1 MLYIDFAIIIK
12 NFTCS
17 FYSLALSESKAYIQR
32 IYESVCK
39 LNYVKKNRNFKLV
52 LFVVFLSFI
61 IGVVSGANAPYM
73 GPYIQDVKGD
83 SIAIMWVTNGSE
95 TSKVEYKNETFTKT
109 IGNNNH
115 QCIATPGTACFHR
128 VNLTGLKPDSSYKY
142 RVHFS
147 DSLNLWT
154 DYFSF
159 HTAPDANASFRI
171 AVYGDTRL
179 DFSNSTD
186 ASKHSTVVKQIINHD
201 PEMVIHVGD
210 FALNGKCYNE
220 WVPQFFSPV
229 EPLLHNISFFTAIG
243 NHEVQNFACP
253 DSKILLYDYFFPEK
267 LGYSFTY
274 GSARFI
280 GLQVENEKYN
290 INKKFA
296 QLDWLYKEL
305 NSSEYL
311 AARWHFVFLHSSI
324 YTNDINHTNN
334 LKVINQLVPLFQAK
348 GVNMVFSGHSHTY
361 ERSSKDGIYY
371 IVTGGGGADIS
382 RFRDNTSYNPFSQ
395 VRVLDFNHVIL
406 DIAPESVK
414 MNAWYNN
421 GSVLDNLE
429 IH

>member
-1 MLYIDFAIIIK
+1 M
-12 NFTCS
+12 
-17 FYSLALSESKAYIQR
+17 
-32 IYESVCK
+32 
-39 LNYVKKNRNFKLV
+39 KKIGDFKLT
-52 LFVVFLSFI
+52 LFVFFLLFT
-61 IGVVSGANAPYM
+61 IGVVSGANAPYI

-83 SIAIMWVTNGSE
+83 SITIMWVTNGSE
-95 TSKVEYKNETFTKT
+95 TSKVEYKNETFTKN
-109 IGNNNH
+109 ISNNNH
-115 QCIATPGTACFHR
+115 QCIATPDTACFHR
-128 VNLTGLKPDSSYKY
+128 VNLTGLKPATSYTY

-147 DSLNLWT
+147 DSLDLWT
-154 DYFSF
+154 DYFTF
-159 HTAPDANASFRI
+159 KTAPDANSSFRI

-186 ASKHSTVVKQIINHD
+186 ASKHSEVVKQIISHN
-201 PEMVIHVGD
+201 PEIVIHLGD
-210 FALNGKCYNE
+210 FALNAKCYNE

-253 DSKILLYDYFFPEK
+253 ESKILLYDYFFPEK
-267 LGYSFTY
+267 LWYSFTY
-274 GSARFI
+274 GSALFI

-290 INKKFA
+290 INKNIA
-296 QLDWLYKEL
+296 QLDWLNKEL

-311 AARWHFVFLHSSI
+311 AAKWHFVFLHSSI

-334 LKVINQLVPLFQAK
+334 LKVINQLVPIFQTK
-348 GVNMVFSGHSHTY
+348 GVDMVFSGHSHTY

-382 RFRDNTSYNPFSQ
+382 KFRKNTSNNSFSQ
-395 VRVLDFNHVIL
+395 VRILDYNHVTL
-406 DIAPESVK
+406 DITPKNVK

-421 GSVLDNLE
+421 GSILDSLE